1 MRIACFLLI
10 LLAGCQKSNT
20 QPAQPADDYERKP
33 VAVALRGGSITEASG
48 IADSKV
54 NKGYLWVL
62 EDSGNPS
69 RLYLLKHDGLIADSV
84 MLEGAVN
91 RDWEDMA
98 RADGPVNG
106 KSYLY
111 IGDIG
116 DNNAQHADC
125 VIYRLEEPASGTGT
139 ATGVEV
145 IRYRYPDGP
154 RDAEAL
160 LVDHHTKDIYVITK
174 RDSLSRVYQL
184 PYPQST
190 TVTAEAN
197 YLFELP
203 YNGVVSAAISPDG
216 REVIVKTYTTLYHYV
231 DNGQRTIADLL
242 KKQPVQLGYQLEAQ
256 GEAVSFGLDNNGFF
270 TLSEQVLGILPTLNF
285 YPRKQP

>member
-1 MRIACFLLI
+1 MRILCFLLF

-20 QPAQPADDYERKP
+20 QTPNPADQFEQKP
-33 VAVALRGGSITEASG
+33 LVAALSNGSITEASG
-48 IADSKV
+48 IADSKL
-54 NKGYLWVL
+54 NKGYCWVL
-62 EDSGNPS
+62 EDSGNPPQ
-69 RLYLLKHDGLIADSV
+69 LYLLRHDGLVADSV
-84 MLEGAVN
+84 MVDGAVN

-98 RADGPVNG
+98 RSDSRDDG

-116 DNNAQHADC
+116 DNNAQYPEC
-125 VIYRLEEPASGTGT
+125 VIYRLAEPVAGAGTV
-139 ATGVEV
+139 TGVES

-160 LVDHHTKDIYVITK
+160 LIDHQTQDIYIVTK
-174 RDSLSRVYQL
+174 RDSLSRVYRL

-190 TVTAEAN
+190 DSTIEAT

-203 YNGVVSAAISPDG
+203 YNGVVAAATSPDG
-216 REVIVKTYTTLYHYV
+216 REIILKTYTTLYYYAGEV
-231 DNGQRTIADLL
+231 PESPADLL
-242 KKQPVQLGYQLEAQ
+242 RKQPVQLGYQIEAQ

-270 TLSEQVLGILPTLNF
+270 TLSEEVLGIRPTLNF
-285 YPRKQP
+285 YRRK